1 MTAMDAQP
9 PAAVYAGAEAAFAD
23 GEFERAIDLLETVLA
38 EDAEDIAALDLLGQV
53 AQRIDALDSA
63 IDAYQRVLAIDPVY
77 RDTAERLA
85 SAQARAGDGPA
96 AYETLKAAV
105 ASHGQRPEFWLVMGN
120 VMLSMALFDEAAAA
134 YGKALE
140 INPRSAAA
148 RMNLSEA
155 DLRRGQVDRAL
166 ALARAAAESAPTMPG
181 VFDNLAQILLAT
193 GHYGEGWAAFE
204 KRFDHFGAGP
214 QFDVKARDFQQP
226 RWRGEPLAGR
236 RLLVWC
242 EQGVGDEIY
251 YAGMFPALAR
261 MGACIAVECDP
272 RMAPLLRRAFPNFT
286 VVPREDPPA
295 PILTDG
301 DWDFQV
307 PAGSLMGLLRPDEN
321 PTMAPGGAFLAADP
335 AQAASLRARYQR
347 LRPGPLIGISWR
359 SGNRGATARRSVPLA
374 EWRPLLTH
382 PDSHVVSLQYGDH
395 GAEIMAL
402 RGQMSFGLHVD
413 PSVDPLASLD
423 DFAAQVA
430 ACDAVVSVANST
442 IHMAAAL
449 GVPTFA
455 CLDTAPDGRWG
466 LDRDDDAHYPSVR
479 LYRQARGGEWED
491 VMARVAADLAAG
503 DLPAD
508 LR

>member
-1 MTAMDAQP
+1 MDAQP
-9 PAAVYAGAEAAFAD
+9 PVSAYASAEAALAD
-23 GEFERAIDLLETVLA
+23 GAFERAIDLLETVLA
-38 EDAEDIAALDLLGQV
+38 VDAEDIAALDLLGQV

-77 RDTAERLA
+77 RDTVERLA
-85 SAQARAGDGPA
+85 GAQARAGNGSA
-96 AYETLKAAV
+96 AYETLKAALT
-105 ASHGQRPEFWLVMGN
+105 SHGHRPEFWLVMGN
-120 VMLSMALFDEAAAA
+120 VMLSMALFEEAAAA

-155 DLRRGQVDRAL
+155 ELRRGRVDHAL
-166 ALARAAAESAPTMPG
+166 TLARAAAEGAPTMPG

-193 GHYGEGWAAFE
+193 GHYGEAWAAFE

-214 QFDVKARDFQQP
+214 QFDLKARDFPQP

-236 RLLVWC
+236 GLLVWC

-251 YAGMFPALAR
+251 YAGLFPALAR
-261 MGACIAVECDP
+261 MGATIAVECEP
-272 RMAPLLRRAFPNFT
+272 RMAPLLRRAFPTFT

-295 PILTDG
+295 PVLTDG
-301 DWDFQV
+301 RWDFQV

-321 PTMAPGGAFLAADP
+321 PAASPGGAFLRAEP
-335 AQAASLRARYQR
+335 AQAAALRARYQG

-359 SGNRGATARRSVPLA
+359 SGNRGATHRRSIPLA
-374 EWRPLLTH
+374 DWRPLLTH
-382 PDSHVVSLQYGDH
+382 PDLHVLSLQYGDH

-402 RGQMSFGLHVD
+402 RGQLNFGLHTD
-413 PSVDPLASLD
+413 LSVDPLVNLD

-449 GVPTFA
+449 GVPTLA

-466 LDRDDDAHYPSVR
+466 LDRHEDGHYRSVR
-479 LYRQARGGEWED
+479 LYRQTRGGEWGD
-491 VMARVAADLAAG
+491 VMERVVADLVAG
-503 DLPAD
+503 DVPAD